1 MHRNRLIPGDIARVN
16 VAVGTGNGNEN
27 GNCNGTGTG
36 TGTGIGAKDG
46 APTSLIGNA

>member
-16 VAVGTGNGNEN
+16 VAVGTGNGN
-27 GNCNGTGTG
+27 GNCNGTV
-36 TGTGIGAKDG
+36 TGIGAKDG